1 MPFSPQYEQQA
12 NHSLCVRLT
21 HSRWGRFVADER
33 SAPLKHTG
41 ADMIHLSPE
50 GFTERRLTFPWS
62 RRRVPLAYWCSSPPI
77 QAQGLLQTPRLRT
90 KHLSL
95 ARESDLRCNQ
105 SRSRGERL
113 RGRCDQSTQG
123 ALSGRLGKSR
133 FTCLFVYPDPCW
145 RFNVLRSRN
154 LLQEDN
160 GVRAV
165 AGRDGWIRA
174 WVSQSWE
181 GQRCRREPKLSGDN
195 RTHSGFATRRSRHY
209 TTAWMRNMLCREDI
223 VHKFRP
229 ENVVGIEM
237 LKLQLKNL
245 KNT

>member
-1 MPFSPQYEQQA
+1 MLIWFI
-12 NHSLCVRLT
+12 SLPRV
-21 HSRWGRFVADER
+21 SQ
-33 SAPLKHTG
+33 SG
-41 ADMIHLSPE
+41 ASLFHDHRGGVLP
-50 GFTERRLTFPWS
+50 
-62 RRRVPLAYWCSSPPI
+62 AYWCPSPPI
-77 QAQGLLQTPRLRT
+77 RARGLQQTPWLRT

-95 ARESDLRCNQ
+95 AQESDLRCNQ

-113 RGRCDQSTQG
+113 WGRCDQSTQG
-123 ALSGRLGKSR
+123 ALSSRLGKSR

-165 AGRDGWIRA
+165 ACRDGWIRA

-181 GQRCRREPKLSGDN
+181 GKRCRREPKLRGDN

-209 TTAWMRNMLCREDI
+209 TTAWMRTTLCREDI

-237 LKLQLKNL
+237 LKLQPKNL
-245 KNT
+245 KNYIKYSSSRRKIKQNPMFG